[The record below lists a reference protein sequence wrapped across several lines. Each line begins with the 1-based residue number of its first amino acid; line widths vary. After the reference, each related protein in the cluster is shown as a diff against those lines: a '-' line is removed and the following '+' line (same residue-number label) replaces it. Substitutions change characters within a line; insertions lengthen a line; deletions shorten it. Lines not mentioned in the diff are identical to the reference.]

1 MKDINIYPSLKNE
14 LTTIKKRTMAQVQYE
29 KAEKVVKESKDK
41 LMSTL
46 SIDKSVISF
55 IDMSL
60 PH

>member
-1 MKDINIYPSLKNE
+1 MKDINIYPSLKNQ